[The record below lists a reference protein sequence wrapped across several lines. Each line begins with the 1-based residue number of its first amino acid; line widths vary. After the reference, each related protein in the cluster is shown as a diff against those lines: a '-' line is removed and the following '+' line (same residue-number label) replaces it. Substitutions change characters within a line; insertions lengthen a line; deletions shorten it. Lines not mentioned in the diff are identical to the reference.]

1 MMCSP
6 YLTGS
11 LAIMLVIVSFQYWT
25 VSTENTD
32 LGKRIFELQNQLKT
46 GSKHILS
53 LESDIKDLQ
62 KTNNKLEHSKNEEK
76 KLKEEAES
84 KYKDAVDEKEKL
96 DKKLTEMSL
105 QADEDEEKKKR
116 LAEEKERQEET
127 EDNLR
132 DELDS
137 VKGNLTVCTA
147 ELASERADKLLAPP
161 AGASHVPPRHLGNNN
176 LGPGQLPDVNP
187 EAVSVIK
194 KETQGMR
201 FHQDK
206 SGHWLPIIV
215 QGDPQ
220 RPRAQPSLSVMDI
233 KPGHLSANKDT
244 LLGAGLAI
252 VEPRHN
258 DKPGG
263 ISSSSKP
270 PAQDTDE
277 LNLPGDNLDNAED
290 DSQIAQHENGPEG
303 KEEIQDDDQNPD
315 GQIDERVDL
324 DKQIYLD
331 DKNHAEGDI
340 KDETLTGERDD
351 ENTDDFGTGNED
363 VGEEKL
369 ENLKESLKKE
379 DESPMTR

>member
-62 KTNNKLEHSKNEEK
+62 KTNNNLEHSKNEEK

-194 KETQGMR
+194 KETQG
-201 FHQDK
+201 
-206 SGHWLPIIV
+206 
-215 QGDPQ
+215 
-220 RPRAQPSLSVMDI
+220 
-233 KPGHLSANKDT
+233 
-244 LLGAGLAI
+244 
-252 VEPRHN
+252 
-258 DKPGG
+258 
-263 ISSSSKP
+263 
-270 PAQDTDE
+270 
-277 LNLPGDNLDNAED
+277 
-290 DSQIAQHENGPEG
+290 
-303 KEEIQDDDQNPD
+303 
-315 GQIDERVDL
+315 
-324 DKQIYLD
+324 
-331 DKNHAEGDI
+331 
-340 KDETLTGERDD
+340 
-351 ENTDDFGTGNED
+351 
-363 VGEEKL
+363 
-369 ENLKESLKKE
+369 ESCV
-379 DESPMTR
+379 

>member
-1 MMCSP
+1 MMRGGPRMMCSP

-96 DKKLTEMSL
+96 DQKLTELSL

-215 QGDPQ
+215 QGDPSK
-220 RPRAQPSLSVMDI
+220 PRAKPSVSVMDI
-233 KPGHLSANKDT
+233 KQRVKKDA
-244 LLGAGLAI
+244 LLGAGLTIEEEEAHDVKNDI
-252 VEPRHN
+252 VQVHGSSSRRPVSM
-258 DKPGG
+258 
-263 ISSSSKP
+263 SSSSP
-270 PAQDTDE
+270 SFNNNAVDAGPGVAPAPAIVVNE
-277 LNLPGDNLDNAED
+277 AGVMPLPNLDKAED
-290 DSQIAQHENGPEG
+290 DINVNHN
-303 KEEIQDDDQNPD
+303 EEDDDQNL
-315 GQIDERVDL
+315 DL
-324 DKQIYLD
+324 LFHQSFHLD
-331 DKNHAEGDI
+331 SDHHLLHCDSR
-340 KDETLTGERDD
+340 LCH
-351 ENTDDFGTGNED
+351 
-363 VGEEKL
+363 L
-369 ENLKESLKKE
+369 Q
-379 DESPMTR
+379 